1 VTVSVNRVVYF
12 FMVHPNCQNTCA
24 GGSTILATMKDM
36 LEKPSC
42 GKLVVQV
49 KEDEYT
55 KVMRL
60 KRPDQARLA
69 VALMKDFHLMFGDP
83 ATSHLVKQFT
93 DLWYV
98 RCFNEQLFLSELTLT
113 LLPRRRHSIYVL
125 DHPIDSLQVYGIDGP
140 HMVKELRESH
150 CNIARFFNLLRPPLP
165 SKFTAGEW
173 GTWRT
178 TYRCLSKTPRGR
190 EN

>member
-1 VTVSVNRVVYF
+1 
-12 FMVHPNCQNTCA
+12 
-24 GGSTILATMKDM
+24 MKDM

-98 RCFNEQLFLSELTLT
+98 RCFNGQLFLSELTLT

-140 HMVKELRESH
+140 QMVKELRESH
-150 CNIARFFNLLRPPLP
+150 YNIARFNNLLRPTLP
-165 SKFTAGEW
+165 SKLTAGKW